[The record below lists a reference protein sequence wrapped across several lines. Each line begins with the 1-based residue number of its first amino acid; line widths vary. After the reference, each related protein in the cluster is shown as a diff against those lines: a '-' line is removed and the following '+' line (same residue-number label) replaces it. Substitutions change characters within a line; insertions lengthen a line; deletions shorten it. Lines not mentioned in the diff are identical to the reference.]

1 MGTRLYRAALYL
13 YPPRFRREFG
23 AEMAADF
30 EDAQRELASPGPEGP
45 GLHRKGPG
53 LLLSFGAD
61 LIGSLVVQWLR
72 TGLPVII
79 VMAVAWPIVLLSAVA
94 RYWRPVFFQLPPR
107 SEDAD
112 VIALVMLVTVVLFIV
127 VATVMFTLC
136 FAIRPIRRRRRR

>member
-30 EDAQRELASPGPEGP
+30 EDARRD
-45 GLHRKGPG
+45 GLGCWQ
-53 LLLSFGAD
+53 FGAD

-72 TGLPVII
+72 TGLPVVI
-79 VMAVAWPIVLLSAVA
+79 VLAMAWPIVLLSAVA

-107 SEDAD
+107 SQDED